1 MATVTPIDGVGGL
14 ICWLTDKYMHN
25 EVKEVMIAVVTEDGD
40 LEISWTEGLS
50 YIQRLGLLE
59 AAKALAGEIP
69 DIA

>member
-1 MATVTPIDGVGGL
+1 MATVTPIDSVGGL

-25 EVKEVMIAVVTEDGD
+25 EVEEVMIAVITEDGD

-59 AAKALAGEIP
+59 AAKTLAGEIP